1 MRLFNGDC
9 VDFMKNEVADK
20 SIDLIVTD
28 PPYRIMARGL
38 KSTTT
43 GGMLKTDLTSR
54 GKIFEHNDVN
64 IKDYATEFYRILK
77 DDCHCYVMT
86 NNYNLIAMLNEF
98 TNAGFK
104 FIRSLIWD
112 KQSKICGAF
121 YMGQFEYILMFRKFD
136 PRIINNCSTP
146 DILSVP
152 IKKLK
157 DADGNNLHDTEKPVD
172 LMKILIENSTNE
184 GELVLDPFMGI
195 GAAGVAAIQL
205 KRDFIGC
212 EIDKRYFDIAER
224 RIEEANEIVEIS
236 DLDFGNLI

>member
-1 MRLFNGDC
+1 MKLINGDAIEFIHNI
-9 VDFMKNEVADK
+9 DNR

-38 KSTTT
+38 KSTT
-43 GGMLKTDLTSR
+43 GGMFKTDLTSR
-54 GKIFEHNDVN
+54 GKIFEHNEVE
-64 IKDYATEFYRILK
+64 IKDYASEFYRILK

-121 YMGQFEYILMFRKFD
+121 YMSQFEYILMFRKFD
-136 PRIINNCSTP
+136 PRIINNCSTS

-195 GAAGVAAIQL
+195 RAAGVAALQL

-212 EIDKRYFDIAER
+212 EIDKKYYDIAVQ
-224 RIEEANEIVEIS
+224 RINDANDMAQI
-236 DLDFGNLI
+236 DNLDFSGLI

>member
-1 MRLFNGDC
+1 MKLINGDAIEFIHNI
-9 VDFMKNEVADK
+9 DNR

-38 KSTTT
+38 KSATT

-54 GKIFEHNDVN
+54 GKIFEHNEVE
-64 IKDYATEFYRILK
+64 IKDYASEFYRILK

-86 NNYNLIAMLNEF
+86 NNYNLINMLNEF
-98 TNAGFK
+98 TSAGFK

-121 YMGQFEYILMFRKFD
+121 YMSQFEYILMFRKFD
-136 PRIINNCSTP
+136 PRIINNCSTS
-146 DILSVP
+146 DIISVP

-195 GAAGVAAIQL
+195 GATGVAAIQL

>member
-1 MRLFNGDC
+1 MKLINGDAIEFIHNI
-9 VDFMKNEVADK
+9 DNR

-43 GGMLKTDLTSR
+43 GGMFKTDLTSR
-54 GKIFEHNDVN
+54 GKIFEHNEVE
-64 IKDYATEFYRILK
+64 IKDYASEFYRILK

-98 TNAGFK
+98 TSAGFH
-104 FIRSLIWD
+104 FIKSLIWD
-112 KQSKICGAF
+112 KQSKICGSF

-136 PRIINNCSTP
+136 PRIINNCSTS

-195 GAAGVAAIQL
+195 GAAGVAALQL

-212 EIDKRYFDIAER
+212 EIDKKYYDIAVQ
-224 RIEEANEIVEIS
+224 RINDANDMAQI
-236 DLDFGNLI
+236 DNLDFSGLI